1 MKLFYREMGNGS
13 PVIIVHGL
21 FGMSDNWMN
30 IAKQLADHYKIYL
43 PDMRNHGSSPHHE
56 EWSYDVM
63 AEDLAEFIE
72 LHKIKDPV
80 LIGHSMGG
88 KVVMKLVNEQPDLVK
103 KLVVVDI
110 SPRYYKPHHQHI
122 LDAMN
127 DLDLAS
133 FESRQEADEALKK
146 SIKDWG
152 IRQFLLKNIQRNK
165 NGFEWKHNL
174 ALITKKIEEVG
185 QSTMP
190 EWPVETP
197 SLFIRGANSDYISNG
212 DIDEI
217 KSQYVNSQVVTLKNA
232 GHWIHAEQPE
242 AFVKTITSFIEA

>member
-1 MKLFYREMGNGS
+1 
-13 PVIIVHGL
+13 
-21 FGMSDNWMN
+21 
-30 IAKQLADHYKIYL
+30 
-43 PDMRNHGSSPHHE
+43 
-56 EWSYDVM
+56 
-63 AEDLAEFIE
+63 
-72 LHKIKDPV
+72 
-80 LIGHSMGG
+80 
-88 KVVMKLVNEQPDLVK
+88 
-103 KLVVVDI
+103 
-110 SPRYYKPHHQHI
+110 
-122 LDAMN
+122 
-127 DLDLAS
+127 
-133 FESRQEADEALKK
+133 
-146 SIKDWG
+146 
-152 IRQFLLKNIQRNK
+152 LKNIQRNK

-217 KSQYVNSQVVTLKNA
+217 KTQYVNSQVVTLKNA